1 MREEPQMSERDASEP
16 DVVEE
21 HTDVAGDVVLG
32 DPVLDDTETRLS
44 RDAEIPE
51 ADALEQS
58 EPLVGDEDEDDDR
71 PHAGPDEYV

>member
-1 MREEPQMSERDASEP
+1 MADSPDIRGRDASEP
-16 DVVEE
+16 DVLEE
-21 HTDVAGDVVLG
+21 HQDVAGDVVLG

-71 PHAGPDEYV
+71 PHAAADDYE